1 MNYQYSQTY
10 NKRVLEKAFASRDV
24 KNICE
29 ALVSVAL
36 NDSDWRWAQNKCLEF
51 LSNESPDVRGLAA
64 TCLGHIARIHRQLD
78 KEKVLIALRE
88 HLDDNIISGQIA
100 DALDDIDMFLR

>member
-1 MNYQYSQTY
+1 MNYQAPQPY
-10 NKRVLEKAFASRDV
+10 NKRALEKAFASRDV
-24 KNICE
+24 KSICE

-36 NDSDWRWAQNKCLEF
+36 NDPDWRWAQSKCLEF
-51 LSNESPDVRGLAA
+51 LRNESPDVRGLAA

>member
-1 MNYQYSQTY
+1 MNYQGSQPI
-10 NKRVLEKAFASRDV
+10 NKQAVEKAFASRDV
-24 KNICE
+24 KSICE

-36 NDSDWRWAQNKCLEF
+36 NDPDWRWAQNKCLDF
-51 LSNESPDVRGLAA
+51 LGNENPDVRGLAA
-64 TCLGHIARIHRQLD
+64 TCLGHIARIHRKLD

-88 HLDDNIISGQIA
+88 HLDDNAISGQIA

>member
-1 MNYQYSQTY
+1 MSYQDFQPY
-10 NKRVLEKAFASRDV
+10 NKRALEKAFALRDV
-24 KNICE
+24 KVICE

-36 NDSDWRWAQNKCLEF
+36 NDSDWRWAQNTCLEF
-51 LSNESPDVRGLAA
+51 LSNESPDVRGVAA
-64 TCLGHIARIHRQLD
+64 TCLGHIARIHCQLD
-78 KEKVLIALRE
+78 KEKVHIALRE

>member
-1 MNYQYSQTY
+1 MNYQGPQTI
-10 NKRVLEKAFASRDV
+10 NRKAVEKAFASRDV
-24 KNICE
+24 KSICE

-36 NDSDWRWAQNKCLEF
+36 NDPDWRWAQSKCLD
-51 LSNESPDVRGLAA
+51 LLDNESPDVRGLAA

-88 HLDDNIISGQIA
+88 HLDDSTISGQIA
-100 DALDDIDMFLR
+100 DALDDVDMFLS

>member
-1 MNYQYSQTY
+1 MNYQDPQPY
-10 NKRVLEKAFASRDV
+10 NKRALEKAFASRDV
-24 KNICE
+24 KSICE

-51 LSNESPDVRGLAA
+51 LRNEIPDVRGLAA

>member
-1 MNYQYSQTY
+1 MNYQDSKSY
-10 NKRVLEKAFASRDV
+10 NKLDLEKAFASRDV
-24 KNICE
+24 KSICE
-29 ALVSVAL
+29 ALVFVAL
-36 NDSDWRWAQNKCLEF
+36 NDSDWRWVQNKCLEF
-51 LSNESPDVRGLAA
+51 LSDESPDIRGLAA